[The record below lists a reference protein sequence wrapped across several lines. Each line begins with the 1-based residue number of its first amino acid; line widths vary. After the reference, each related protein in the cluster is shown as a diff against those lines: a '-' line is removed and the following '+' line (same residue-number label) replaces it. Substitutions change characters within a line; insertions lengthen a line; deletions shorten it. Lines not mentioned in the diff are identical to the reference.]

1 MSAYHNTQGLE
12 QFLDRL
18 KECPEVSKELKS
30 DGHESFDNFS
40 SDEVFDYVEDIISN
54 NGEHE
59 DYIEALG
66 AYEDIFHVNILSFA
80 GTVYWI
86 TANEFD
92 DIKYFSTKK
101 DAVEYAHDE
110 FSSYIGGLVDL
121 REREEDDG

>member
-18 KECPEVSKELKS
+18 KKCPEVSKELKS
-30 DGHESFDNFS
+30 DGHENFEKFS
-40 SDEVFDYVEDIISN
+40 SDEVFDYVEEVISDN
-54 NGEHE
+54 SEHE

-121 REREEDDG
+121 REREGDDG

>member
-1 MSAYHNTQGLE
+1 MSIYHNTQGLE
-12 QFLDRL
+12 HFLDKL
-18 KECPEVSKELKS
+18 KECPEIRKKLKA
-30 DGHESFDNFS
+30 DGHESFEKFS
-40 SDEVFDYVEDIISN
+40 SDEVFDYVEEVISDN
-54 NGEHE
+54 SEHE
-59 DYIEALG
+59 EYIEALG